1 VAHVVPFAPNYID
14 ELGHISIHMVNKTR
28 DDGQVATMA
37 YG

>member
-1 VAHVVPFAPNYID
+1 VAHVVPFAPNCTN

-28 DDGQVATMA
+28 DDGQMAMMA